1 MKTDKFHGSTATEGV
16 GSSTTAKTV
25 AREFVGWEACM
36 TENLPQFVGEGG
48 VCNGSSVTF
57 SEMQE
62 SRGRL
67 GDWEF

>member
-1 MKTDKFHGSTATEGV
+1 M
-16 GSSTTAKTV
+16 AKTV